1 MPRAASVAL
10 KLMLCFAV
18 PLGREQVHCH
28 GPDLPSAAPPAQR
41 PPGHRR
47 WQTQARG
54 RPAAEQQLCQEVQ
67 QEEAPEDPGGH
78 ALKVSVSRGGTD
90 SPAPPTAQED
100 SLQLWC
106 QKKKTL
112 GPLKTKKKSHHNHTV
127 MSERRQGSMSQF
139 CV

>member
-54 RPAAEQQLCQEVQ
+54 RPAAEQQLRQEVQ

-78 ALKVSVSRGGTD
+78 VLKVSVSRVGDRLACATNCTRGLIAALVSKEKD
-90 SPAPPTAQED
+90 SW
-100 SLQLWC
+100 SFKN
-106 QKKKTL
+106 KKKI
-112 GPLKTKKKSHHNHTV
+112 PS
-127 MSERRQGSMSQF
+127 
-139 CV
+139 